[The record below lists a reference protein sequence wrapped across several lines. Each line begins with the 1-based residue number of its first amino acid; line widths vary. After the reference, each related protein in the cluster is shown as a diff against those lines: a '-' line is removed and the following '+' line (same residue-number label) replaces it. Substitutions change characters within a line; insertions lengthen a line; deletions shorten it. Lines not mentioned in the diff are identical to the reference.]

1 MLVAFLDLK
10 NGFFLEAVF
19 QEALVQMVSVCLTNY
34 IRDPIRESKELSEE

>member
-10 NGFFLEAVF
+10 NVFFLEAVF